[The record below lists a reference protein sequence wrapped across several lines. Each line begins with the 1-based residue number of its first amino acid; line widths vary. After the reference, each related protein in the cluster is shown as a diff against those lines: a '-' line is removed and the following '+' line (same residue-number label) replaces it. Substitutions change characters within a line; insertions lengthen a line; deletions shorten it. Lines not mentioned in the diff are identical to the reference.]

1 MECTLCRKH
10 FSRSDSLKKHM
21 ETIHHQNSES
31 MKALKETKFTCSTC
45 NTQFTEKQNLKRHLK
60 NKHNIDLVEIEKERQ
75 SHEQQQQQQQH
86 FKEDERRRQ
95 KEESVVEKEKS
106 YKKDKKAVK
115 IVPFDLTLHENNN
128 RFHCSICNRL
138 FVTSE
143 SRNRHF
149 GEHIKQKNSFSVKN
163 VRNDYYQQETNAN
176 TNNIFRKQ
184 LHPLHLQHLHR
195 LIQNLHNKNRLPQY
209 LPQYRPLSMMIWQ

>member
-21 ETIHHQNSES
+21 ETIHHQKSES
-31 MKALKETKFTCSTC
+31 RKALKEKKFTCSTC
-45 NTQFTEKQNLKRHLK
+45 NTQFTEKQNLKRHWK

-128 RFHCSICNRL
+128 RFHCSICNRP

-149 GEHIKQKNSFSVKN
+149 VRTHQTEKQFQCQKCSKRLLSAGNKCKHKQYFQKAAASSSSTTLAQINSKS
-163 VRNDYYQQETNAN
+163 
-176 TNNIFRKQ
+176 
-184 LHPLHLQHLHR
+184 
-195 LIQNLHNKNRLPQY
+195 
-209 LPQYRPLSMMIWQ
+209 S